1 MLCKNE
7 VDQYSNIVQ
16 NRVLS
21 VCGGRGV
28 EEANYKTD
36 CLFAQNKRSKAT

>member
-21 VCGGRGV
+21 VWAGGV

>member
-21 VCGGRGV
+21 VCGGVV

>member
-21 VCGGRGV
+21 VGGVV

-36 CLFAQNKRSKAT
+36 CLFTQNKRSKAT